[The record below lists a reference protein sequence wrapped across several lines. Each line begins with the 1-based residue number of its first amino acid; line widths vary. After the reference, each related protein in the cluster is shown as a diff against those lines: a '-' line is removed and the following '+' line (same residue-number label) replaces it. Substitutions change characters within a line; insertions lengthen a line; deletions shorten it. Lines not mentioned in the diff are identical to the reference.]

1 MAFLFKKLDVYRLV
15 NDFVREASQ
24 MTDKFGPKQFALS
37 DQLRRASIS
46 ISANI
51 AEGYGRWHIKEKSQF
66 YRIALGSANE
76 CAALLDAA
84 CEQGVI
90 SPEKRDSLCNALDRV
105 CKMLQN
111 LIRSISRRNP
121 SRL

>member
-24 MTDKFGPKQFALS
+24 LTDKFGPKQFALS
-37 DQLRRASIS
+37 DQLRRASLS

-51 AEGYGRWHIKEKSQF
+51 AEGYGRWHMKEKCQF

-84 CEQGVI
+84 FQQGVI
-90 SPEKRDSLCNALDRV
+90 AAEKRDGLCDMLDRV
-105 CKMLQN
+105 CKMLHN
-111 LIRSISRRNP
+111 LIRSIARRSP
-121 SRL
+121 SRS